1 MLGPGRCPLCGAEP
15 GDPKATTG
23 TKPVTLPA
31 DAYQARIRELREQLK
46 ELKRGGAEAV

>member
-1 MLGPGRCPLCGAEP
+1 M
-15 GDPKATTG
+15 TT
-23 TKPVTLPA
+23 TKPVAIPV